1 MCGKFTAMFSYA
13 EVHAF
18 ERFFIEDPADREAR
32 KDQEATF
39 RVMSTVPVHVWDR
52 EKQAR
57 RVIAMRWG
65 FPHRTDWRRP
75 DIIHA
80 RSETIEEKKP
90 FRDAFLG
97 GQRGIVLVKTFNE
110 APDIPG
116 PTIQHTI
123 TPDTA
128 KSGIAMIW
136 RSFDVG
142 AAMPLLACVMVTVP
156 ANKLIAGLPTDR
168 MPAILDYGDWTK
180 WTGEQPATVDE
191 LKAMLKTVEGVR
203 WKMNKEERA
212 ATTKRRK
219 PTVSDP
225 EGLL

>member
-18 ERFFIEDPADREAR
+18 ESLFVKGQEEREAE
-32 KDQEATF
+32 KDQEVTF
-39 RVMSTVPVHVWDR
+39 RVMNTLPVHVWDR
-52 EKQAR
+52 EKQER
-57 RVIAMRWG
+57 RVIPMRWG

-80 RSETIEEKKP
+80 RSETIEEKKA

-97 GQRGIVLVKTFNE
+97 GQRGVVLVKTFNE

-123 TPDTA
+123 TPDA
-128 KSGIAMIW
+128 EKSGIAMIW

-142 AAMPLLACVMVTVP
+142 AAVPLLACVMVTVP
-156 ANKLIAGLPTDR
+156 ANKLIAELPTDR
-168 MPAILDYGDWTK
+168 MPAILDYNDWAK

-191 LKAMLKTVEGVR
+191 LKAMLKTVEGTR
-203 WKMNKEERA
+203 WTMTREERA
-212 ATTKRRK
+212 AKPRRK
-219 PTVSDP
+219 PTASDP
-225 EGLL
+225 GGLS

>member
-18 ERFFIEDPADREAR
+18 SQPLNRDPVEAAAED
-32 KDQEATF
+32 DQQATF
-39 RVMSTVPVHVWDR
+39 RVMSTIPVHVWDR
-52 EKQAR
+52 EKHER
-57 RVIAMRWG
+57 RVIPMRWG

-80 RSETIEEKKP
+80 RSETIEEKKA

-97 GQRGIVLVKTFNE
+97 GQRGVVLVKTFNE

-123 TPDTA
+123 TPDTE
-128 KSGIAMIW
+128 KSGIAVIW

-142 AAMPLLACVMVTVP
+142 AAVPLLACVMVTVA

-168 MPAILDYGDWTK
+168 MPAILDFEDWRK
-180 WTGEQPATVDE
+180 WTGEEPATVDE

-203 WKMNKEERA
+203 WTMTKEERA
-212 ATTKRRK
+212 ATTKRKK

-225 EGLL
+225 EGLF